1 MEMFYIECST
11 FNVFLYGKYF
21 ELTEID
27 QIKDFECFDVFDG
40 FAQKYDLASW
50 LQKKDYYRFII
61 FERWF
66 KLNF

>member
-50 LQKKDYYRFII
+50 L
-61 FERWF
+61 
-66 KLNF
+66 